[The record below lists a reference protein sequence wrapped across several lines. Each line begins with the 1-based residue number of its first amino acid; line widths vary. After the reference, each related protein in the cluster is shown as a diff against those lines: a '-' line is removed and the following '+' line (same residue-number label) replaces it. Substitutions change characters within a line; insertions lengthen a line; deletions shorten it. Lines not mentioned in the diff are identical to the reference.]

1 MMASNLA
8 NRIKSTFG
16 QMSEGHKK
24 IASAILDNEADLEN
38 MTISEVAKRI
48 GSSTASLSR
57 FVKELGYNSFPEF
70 RSAIMEDAD
79 GDVPNARDISLELN
93 GDRSYHAMKNSI
105 LRLNQASL
113 QSTFDLIDDE
123 TLDKTTDFITQSA
136 NLAFFGI
143 AGSSVVAMNGYFEF
157 IRTPLNCLYTSD
169 FHLQLMQAVKLT
181 KHDCAILIS
190 QSGQDKDAIRIAETI
205 KEAGCPLIL
214 LTSFKNSRVA
224 GYADLTLI
232 SHSQETKFRK
242 EALHTLITQ
251 ISIMDLLFF
260 LSAVK
265 LGSSLDISIAKARR
279 IVAKTRL

>member
-1 MMASNLA
+1 
-8 NRIKSTFG
+8 
-16 QMSEGHKK
+16 
-24 IASAILDNEADLEN
+24 
-38 MTISEVAKRI
+38 
-48 GSSTASLSR
+48 
-57 FVKELGYNSFPEF
+57 
-70 RSAIMEDAD
+70 
-79 GDVPNARDISLELN
+79 
-93 GDRSYHAMKNSI
+93 MKNSI

-123 TLDKTTDFITQSA
+123 TLDKATDFITQSKH
-136 NLAFFGI
+136 LAFFGI

-157 IRTPLNCLYTSD
+157 IRTPLDCLYTND

-181 KHDCAILIS
+181 KNDCAILTS
-190 QSGQDKDAIRIAETI
+190 QSGQNKDAIRIAETI
-205 KEAGCPLIL
+205 KETGCPLIL

-224 GYADLTLI
+224 EYADLTLV

-265 LGSSLDISIAKARR
+265 LGSNLDQSIAKARR